1 MNILADTFVFKKHNT
16 KVTFKVY
23 IFGQGDS
30 FIDMIVDF
38 NIFLSMR
45 RNTWSCTEAMADR
58 DLMDKLYGKWANGEI
73 LVIFKDLVF
82 EISWFIFI
90 D

>member
-45 RNTWSCTEAMADR
+45 RNTLELHGGHGR
-58 DLMDKLYGKWANGEI
+58 QRPNG
-73 LVIFKDLVF
+73 
-82 EISWFIFI
+82 
-90 D
+90 